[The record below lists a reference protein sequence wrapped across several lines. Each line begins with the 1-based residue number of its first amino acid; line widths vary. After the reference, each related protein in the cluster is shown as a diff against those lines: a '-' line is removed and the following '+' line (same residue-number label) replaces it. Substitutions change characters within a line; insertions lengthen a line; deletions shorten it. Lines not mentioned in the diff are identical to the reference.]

1 MFNNFMNKKIFSENC
16 NLSNYTTIKV
26 GGVAE
31 FFAEPKNKDEFSY
44 LIKWANSNKQ
54 RCQIIGAGSNLLINN
69 TLIKGLVI
77 CTKKMKSLKIDPYTG
92 IVEAEAGVMLPTLSN
107 SLAKNGLQGGEWAVG
122 IPGTLGG
129 AIYMNAG
136 IGNLSLAKNLIS
148 VKVINK
154 KTNEKLEIEKKSISF
169 EYRFS
174 SFQRNDLEIIS
185 AKLLF
190 EPNGNIEKLINT
202 TKYNLKLKTKTQ
214 PYHQPSFGSVFK
226 NPEDTYAGKLIDELG
241 LKGFKIGG
249 AEISSMH
256 SNFIINNSSAS
267 SKDIYKLITVIQQK
281 VLQNKGIYLQPEVR
295 MIGFDY
301 PN

>member
-1 MFNNFMNKKIFSENC
+1 MNKKIFSENC
-16 NLSNYTTIKV
+16 NLSSYTSIKV

-31 FFAEPKNKDEFSY
+31 YFAEPKSIEELSY
-44 LIKWANSNKQ
+44 LMKWANLNKQ

-69 TLIKGLVI
+69 TFIKGLVM
-77 CTKKMKSLKIDPYTG
+77 CTKKLKSLKIDPYSG

-107 SLAKNGLQGGEWAVG
+107 ALAKNGLQGGEWAVG

-136 IGNLSLAKNLIS
+136 TSNISLAKNLIS
-148 VKVINK
+148 VKVINN
-154 KTNEKLEIEKKSISF
+154 KTNEELEIKKKDITF

-174 SFQRNDLEIIS
+174 SFQINDLTIIS
-185 AKLLF
+185 ARLHF
-190 EPNGNIEKLINT
+190 EPNGDLEQIIQT
-202 TKYNLKLKTKTQ
+202 TKNNLKVKTETQ
-214 PYHQPSFGSVFK
+214 PYHLPSFGSVFK
-226 NPEDTYAGKLIDELG
+226 NPENNYAAKLIDDMG
-241 LKGFKIGG
+241 LKGYRIGG
-249 AEISSMH
+249 AEISTMH

-267 SKDIYKLITVIQQK
+267 SKDIYELITLIQQK
-281 VLQNKGIYLQPEVR
+281 VLQKKGIYLQPEVR

>member
-1 MFNNFMNKKIFSENC
+1 MYKKIISENC
-16 NLSNYTTIKV
+16 NLSTYTTIKV

-31 FFAEPKNKDEFSY
+31 YFAEPRSIEEFSY
-44 LIKWANSNKQ
+44 LMEWSNLNNQ

-69 TLIKGLVI
+69 IFIKGLVI
-77 CTKKMKSLKIDPYTG
+77 CTKKMKSLIIDSYSG
-92 IVEAEAGVMLPTLSN
+92 VVEAEAGVMLPTLSN

-136 IGNLSLAKNLIS
+136 TGNLSLAKNLIS
-148 VKVINK
+148 VKVINN
-154 KTNEKLEIEKKSISF
+154 KTHEKLEIEKKDINF

-174 SFQRNDLEIIS
+174 SFQNNHLAIIS
-185 AKLLF
+185 AKLHF
-190 EPNGNIEKLINT
+190 EPNGKIEKLIQT
-202 TKYNLKLKTKTQ
+202 TKNNLRSKTEKQ
-214 PYHQPSFGSVFK
+214 PYHLPSFGSVFK
-226 NPEDTYAGKLIDELG
+226 NPENSYAAKLIDDMG
-241 LKGFKIGG
+241 LKGYKIGD
-249 AEISSMH
+249 AEISKMH

-267 SKDIYKLITVIQQK
+267 AKDIYDLITVIQQK

-301 PN
+301 PD

>member
-1 MFNNFMNKKIFSENC
+1 MNKKIFSENC
-16 NLSNYTTIKV
+16 NLSSYTTIKV

-31 FFAEPKNKDEFSY
+31 YFAEPRSVEELSY
-44 LIKWANSNKQ
+44 LIKWANLNKYK
-54 RCQIIGAGSNLLINN
+54 CQIIGAGSNLLINN
-69 TLIKGLVI
+69 IFIKGLVI
-77 CTKKMKSLKIDPYTG
+77 CTKKMKSLTIDPYSG

-136 IGNLSLAKNLIS
+136 TGNLSLAKNLIS

-154 KTNEKLEIEKKSISF
+154 KTLETLEIEKKDIDF

-174 SFQRNDLEIIS
+174 SFQSNDLAIIS
-185 AKLLF
+185 AKLYF
-190 EPNGNIEKLINT
+190 EPNGNLEKLIQT
-202 TKYNLKLKTKTQ
+202 TKNNLRIKTETQ
-214 PYHQPSFGSVFK
+214 PYHLPSFGSVFK
-226 NPEDTYAGKLIDELG
+226 NPKNNYAAKLIDDIG

-249 AEISSMH
+249 AEISTMH
-256 SNFIINNSSAS
+256 SNFIVNTSSAS
-267 SKDIYKLITVIQQK
+267 SKDIYELITVIQQK
-281 VLQNKGIYLQPEVR
+281 VLQKKGIFLQPEVR

-301 PN
+301 PD

>member
-1 MFNNFMNKKIFSENC
+1 MNKKNLSENC

-31 FFAEPKNKDEFSY
+31 YFAEPRNLEEFLS
-44 LIKWANSNKQ
+44 LIKWANLNKQ
-54 RCQIIGAGSNLLINN
+54 KCQIIGAGSNLLINN
-69 TLIKGLVI
+69 ILIKGLVI
-77 CTKKMKSLKIDPYTG
+77 CTKKMKSLEIEPHSG

-107 SLAKNGLQGGEWAVG
+107 ALAKNRLQGGEWAVG

-136 IGNLSLAKNLIS
+136 TANISLAKNLIS
-148 VKVINK
+148 VKVINNKTHKQLQIK
-154 KTNEKLEIEKKSISF
+154 KKDINF

-174 SFQRNDLEIIS
+174 SFQRNDLTIIS
-185 AKLLF
+185 ARLHF
-190 EPNGNIEKLINT
+190 EPNGNQEQIIQK
-202 TKYNLKLKTKTQ
+202 TKNNLKLKTETQ

-226 NPEDTYAGKLIDELG
+226 NPENNYAAKLIDDMG

-249 AEISSMH
+249 AEISTMH
-256 SNFIINNSSAS
+256 SNFIINTSSAS
-267 SKDIYKLITVIQQK
+267 SKDIYELITVIQQK
-281 VLQNKGIYLQPEVR
+281 VLQNKGIFLQPEVR

>member
-1 MFNNFMNKKIFSENC
+1 MNKNILSKNN
-16 NLSNYTTIKV
+16 NLSSYTTIKV

-31 FFAEPKNKDEFSY
+31 YFAEPRNLDEFSY
-44 LIKWANSNKQ
+44 IVKWANLNKQ

-69 TLIKGLVI
+69 IFIKGLVI
-77 CTKKMKSLKIDPYTG
+77 CTKKLKSLTINPYSG

-136 IGNLSLAKNLIS
+136 TGNLSLAKNLIS
-148 VKVINK
+148 VKVINN
-154 KTNEKLEIEKKSISF
+154 KTHEKLEIEKKDINF

-174 SFQRNDLEIIS
+174 SFQKNNLTIIS
-185 AKLLF
+185 ARLHF
-190 EPNGNIEKLINT
+190 EPNGNIEQLIQT
-202 TKYNLKLKTKTQ
+202 TKNNLQLKIKTQ

-226 NPEDTYAGKLIDELG
+226 NPVNNYAAKLIDDIG

-249 AEISSMH
+249 AEVSSMH

-267 SKDIYKLITVIQQK
+267 SKDIFELITVIQQK